1 MLCRRLPGGAVAR
14 PPASDRDLARLK
26 KRAVVVI
33 VSRIAMRKGAEAWPP
48 TCAGAGVDI
57 DFDGDVDEENRFYYD
72 GG

>member
-1 MLCRRLPGGAVAR
+1 
-14 PPASDRDLARLK
+14 
-26 KRAVVVI
+26 
-33 VSRIAMRKGAEAWPP
+33 MRKGAEAWPP